1 MVDLIKE
8 LGGPSDFWNYF
19 VSITRIPRCSG
30 NEGGL
35 RKFITY
41 EAESFGFGTKQDKVG
56 NLVVSIPAQK
66 EEKRRVILQSHMDMV
81 CEKNEHVNH
90 DFTKDPLN
98 LKIIDLKGE
107 KWLSAEGTTLGADN
121 AVGVAFSL
129 LLMKRIHQGEN
140 YYGSMAI
147 DFLFTVNEETGL
159 DGAFNIGKE
168 MVKGDY
174 LINLDSE
181 EDDEF
186 TVGCAGGIATFAE
199 IKVDFKKIEYGIPI
213 KLSIS
218 GLQGG
223 HSGVDIHLGRGNAIK
238 IMANLLSNIGEYFKI
253 YIQSINGGNRTNAI
267 PRECQCIFFVLPED
281 LSQLIKKNDEHIE
294 EIRRRFNPVD
304 PDFIVNLE
312 SLKDYDELR
321 VLTDKFQEKILII
334 LNEMPN
340 GPISIH
346 PEFSDL
352 VHTSNNLASIKTK
365 KNKIL
370 IDSGQRSLEENSKV
384 ELYQKIEKLLKQ
396 PGLDVKITHIGDYP
410 GWDPDF
416 NSKLVQISKDVYE
429 EMFSQPPGIK
439 AIHAGLE
446 CGILKKHFPDMEIIS
461 MGPTIVGPHSPD
473 ERLSVKS
480 VERFYKFLSYL
491 LINLM

>member
-8 LGGPSDFWNYF
+8 LGEPSDFWNYF
-19 VSITRIPRCSG
+19 VSITKIPRCSG

-56 NLVVSIPAQK
+56 NLVVSLPAQK

-81 CEKNEHVNH
+81 CEKNENVKH

-98 LKIIDLKGE
+98 LEIIDLKGE
-107 KWLSAEGTTLGADN
+107 KWLTANGTTLGADN

-140 YYGSMAI
+140 YYGSLGI
-147 DFLFTVNEETGL
+147 DLLFTVNEETGL
-159 DGAFNIGKE
+159 NGAFNIGKDI
-168 MVKGDY
+168 VKGEY

-199 IKVDFKKIEYGIPI
+199 IRVDFEKIEYGIPI

-238 IMANLLSNIGEYFKI
+238 IMANLLSNINKYVKI

-267 PRECQCIFFVLPED
+267 PRECQCILFVLPKD
-281 LSQLIKKNDEHIE
+281 LSQLIKKNDEQIE
-294 EIRRRFNPVD
+294 EIRRRIYPVD
-304 PDFIVNLE
+304 PYFIVNLE
-312 SLKDYDELR
+312 SLIDYDDVR
-321 VLTDKFQEKILII
+321 VFPDKIQEKLLVI

-340 GPISIH
+340 GAISIH
-346 PEFSDL
+346 PKLTDL

-370 IDSGQRSLEENSKV
+370 IDTGQRSLEEKSKI
-384 ELYQKIEKLLKQ
+384 EISQKIENLLKQ
-396 PGLDVKITHIGDYP
+396 PDLDVKITHIGDYP

-416 NSKLVQISKDVYE
+416 NSQLVQLSKEVYE
-429 EMFSQPPGIK
+429 EMFSQPPKIK

-446 CGILKKHFPDMEIIS
+446 CGILKKHFPEMQMIS
-461 MGPTIVGPHSPD
+461 IGPNIVGPHSPD
-473 ERLSVKS
+473 ERLSIKS
-480 VERFYKFLSYL
+480 VDKFWKFLSFL
-491 LINLM
+491 LISLM